1 MTNDRSWWTSDASL
15 VGHTF
20 HSDLCPWT
28 TLVFLSYVVI
38 WYLRSSPLNGQG
50 HVDLAAWHLP
60 SPRTPISNASPI
72 TNAHS
77 LIHKVAT
84 HRRTQPDIV
93 DSLPIFHNTIPLRTL
108 FPSLE
113 TSHLEATTLN
123 ISKVTEQGFAATES
137 FSLGS
142 RKDYFTYTEHLNKQQ
157 LRKEANFQ
165 PLFDE

>member
-1 MTNDRSWWTSDASL
+1 M
-15 VGHTF
+15 
-20 HSDLCPWT
+20 
-28 TLVFLSYVVI
+28 VI